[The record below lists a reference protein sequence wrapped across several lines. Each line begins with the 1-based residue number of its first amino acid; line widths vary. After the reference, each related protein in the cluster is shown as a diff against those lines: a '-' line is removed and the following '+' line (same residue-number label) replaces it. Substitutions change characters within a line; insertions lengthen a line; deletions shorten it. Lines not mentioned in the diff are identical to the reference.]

1 MKLVTF
7 NASVD
12 EEKAVRVE
20 QTADGYTVSFAGASI
35 NIGVQLF
42 KQGELQFL
50 MYGKQYQSEV
60 IGIVSQREYVD
71 SRDGLTILAQHGLT
85 DGLGWFYF
93 GDTAEEAC
101 LCITKA
107 MTTQCPFDIVQ
118 PGKPRDVLPGIFP
131 DSERLG
137 VRNLAKIALLRK
149 LNPLDSLA
157 ALEKQVDLLS
167 SLVIQL
173 ASLVPGQDDITL
185 VNHLQHIITDASAN
199 AGKSDDQT
207 VASVMSFKKA
217 LRQAQADYFAARDG
231 ATS

>member
-1 MKLVTF
+1 MKLITF

-12 EEKAVRVE
+12 EKNSVHVA
-20 QTADGYTVSFAGASI
+20 QTPEGYLVSFAGASI
-35 NIGVQLF
+35 TIGAHLF

-50 MYGKQYQSEV
+50 MYGKQYESEA

-93 GDTAEEAC
+93 GATVDEAC

-118 PGKPRDVLPGIFP
+118 PGKPRDVLPTIFP
-131 DSERLG
+131 DSEKLG
-137 VRNLAKIALLRK
+137 VRNLAKIELLRK

-167 SLVIQL
+167 DLVLQL
-173 ASLVPGQDDITL
+173 ANLVPGKEHIAL
-185 VNHLQHIITDASAN
+185 VHHVQQIINDASAN
-199 AGKSDDQT
+199 AGKSDDQS

-231 ATS
+231 AA

>member
-20 QTADGYTVSFAGASI
+20 KNADGYTVSFAGASI

-71 SRDGLTILAQHGLT
+71 SRDGLT

-131 DSERLG
+131 DSEKLG

-173 ASLVPGQDDITL
+173 ANLVPGQDDIAL
-185 VNHLQHIITDASAN
+185 VNHLQHIINDASAN

>member
-12 EEKAVRVE
+12 EEKAVRVD
-20 QTADGYTVSFAGASI
+20 QTAEGYTVSFAGASI
-35 NIGVQLF
+35 NIDVQLF

-50 MYGKQYQSEV
+50 MYGKQYQSDV

-93 GDTAEEAC
+93 GETTEEAC

-107 MTTQCPFDIVQ
+107 MTAKCPFDIVQ

-137 VRNLAKIALLRK
+137 VRNLAKIALLRT
-149 LNPLDSLA
+149 LNPLASLA

-173 ASLVPGQDDITL
+173 ANLVPGHEGIAL
-185 VNHLQHIITDASAN
+185 VDHLKHIITDASAN
-199 AGKSDDQT
+199 AGKSDEHT
-207 VASVMSFKKA
+207 VASVMSFKMA

-231 ATS
+231 A